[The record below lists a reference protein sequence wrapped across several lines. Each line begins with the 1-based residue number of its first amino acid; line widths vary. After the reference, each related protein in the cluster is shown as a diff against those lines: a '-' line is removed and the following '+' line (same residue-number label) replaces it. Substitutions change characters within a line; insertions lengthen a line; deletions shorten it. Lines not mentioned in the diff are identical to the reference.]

1 MRHTYNS
8 KLTGAISG
16 HFLIDLYT
24 PILPIILPLLIVNM
38 GLSYF
43 LAGLVITVFNV
54 TSSITQ
60 PFIGLYGDKTGKRA
74 SIPLCV
80 LIGSVGISLS
90 VLANDYLILLLLVGG
105 AAIGHALFHP
115 SAMALVHKL
124 SPPAKKGLYNSI
136 FTTSGSISYA
146 LGPLIAGLL
155 ITFGGLTSVVWM
167 IVPGIVGAAW
177 LYRNDRRTGK
187 IEPVKQVRV
196 EKDKTHGKYW
206 WVPAGLVVTVCA
218 LRAWAYVGVITYLP
232 TLLLL
237 WYQGIDTITVSL
249 IITLMLGT
257 SVFGQVAGGYLSDR
271 YGRKRV
277 LVLGFTAAIPFFCMI
292 FLTTGIMMYVGI
304 MMYAFFASFC
314 YVTSVTMTQDLL
326 PGSVG
331 FASGLTLGFSMGFG
345 GVGAALIGMAADVMG
360 SLPDAMFLLIVPTV
374 LCPILALFIKYS
386 ERKVEKIAQ

>member
-292 FLTTGIMMYVGI
+292 FLTTGIPMYVGI

>member
-146 LGPLIAGLL
+146 FGPLIAGLL

-218 LRAWAYVGVITYLP
+218 LRAWAYVGVVTYLP